1 MESES
6 AELDPKGIIHEADT
20 AAARDAVRLPM
31 DAESVQMGVTPAH
44 RCPET
49 GVKRPDADVA
59 AHQQTPP
66 NQWTD
71 VAEHSSKLVDT
82 GHDRILMA

>member
-1 MESES
+1 
-6 AELDPKGIIHEADT
+6 
-20 AAARDAVRLPM
+20 M

-44 RCPET
+44 RCLQT
-49 GVKRPDADVA
+49 AVKRADAGVA

-82 GHDRILMA
+82 GHDRAS